1 MATATALNQVL
12 TPTQQVGRSFTGS
25 NKGVREMSL
34 LKNLF
39 YRAHGAPSASL
50 RPFDAQDM
58 KIEWRKGNNL
68 RITFLTSCYMSGGD
82 TIEINAPIVID
93 DITPG
98 VIYDAGIKKELEK

>member
-1 MATATALNQVL
+1 
-12 TPTQQVGRSFTGS
+12 
-25 NKGVREMSL
+25 MSL
-34 LKNLF
+34 FKNLF
-39 YRAHGAPSASL
+39 DRAHKAPSPSL

-68 RITFLTSCYMSGGD
+68 RITFLTSCYMTSGD
-82 TIEINAPIVID
+82 TIDINAPIVMN